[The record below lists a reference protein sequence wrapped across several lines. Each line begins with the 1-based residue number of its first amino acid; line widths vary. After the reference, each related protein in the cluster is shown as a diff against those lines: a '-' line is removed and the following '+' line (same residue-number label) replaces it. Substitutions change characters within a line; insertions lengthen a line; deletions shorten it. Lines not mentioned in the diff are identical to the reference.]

1 MPQQTKLRQPLW
13 LHHKQVSLQPP
24 SKRCFSPLS
33 HRHCSNT
40 STRRHPMW
48 RMLFPNITRL
58 SFRQLSLHLTPRYL
72 SLTTTIWIL
81 RLIPSLPHR
90 KTQGWHPNSQ
100 WHRQLLYPIHRGLT
114 SIIMPQSLPPG
125 SLVINSH
132 CSKHLYPQLKGQ
144 VRATTREQEAKTTII
159 RIL

>member
-13 LHHKQVSLQPP
+13 LHRKQVSLPPP
-24 SKRCFSPLS
+24 SKRCFSLPS
-33 HRHCSNT
+33 HRHYSNT
-40 STRRHPMW
+40 STRHHLMW
-48 RMLFPNITRL
+48 RMQCPSITRL
-58 SFRQLSLHLTPRYL
+58 SFRQPSLHRTPRCL

-125 SLVINSH
+125 SHVINSH
-132 CSKHLYPQLKGQ
+132 CNKHLYPQLKGQ
-144 VRATTREQEAKTTII
+144 VRATTREQAAKTTII
-159 RIL
+159 RII

>member
-1 MPQQTKLRQPLW
+1 MPQQTKLRRPLW
-13 LHHKQVSLQPP
+13 LHHKQVSLPPP

-33 HRHCSNT
+33 LRHYSNT
-40 STRRHPMW
+40 STKHHPMW
-48 RMLFPNITRL
+48 RMLCPSITRL
-58 SFRQLSLHLTPRYL
+58 SFRQPSLHLTPRYL

-81 RLIPSLPHR
+81 RRIPSLPHR

-100 WHRQLLYPIHRGLT
+100 WHRQLLYPIHRELT

-125 SLVINSH
+125 SLVTNCH
-132 CSKHLYPQLKGQ
+132 YSKHLYPQLKGQ
-144 VRATTREQEAKTTII
+144 VRATIRAQAAKTTIT